1 MLLLALVCKAP
12 DPADTRAGSS
22 APPVRAAQPKGL
34 SSRRA
39 VLHTSE
45 NLSMFCLIFCKN

>member
-1 MLLLALVCKAP
+1 MLLFALVCKAP
-12 DPADTRAGSS
+12 APADTRAGSS

-39 VLHTSE
+39 VLQSCE
-45 NLSMFCLIFCKN
+45 NLSMFLFDFL

>member
-1 MLLLALVCKAP
+1 MLLFALVCKAP
-12 DPADTRAGSS
+12 DSADTRAGSS

-39 VLHTSE
+39 VLHTNE
-45 NLSMFCLIFCKN
+45 NLSMFLFDFL